1 VPNHHPTGTGPTTE
15 AHGPRNPDLA
25 RAEADVERARARVT
39 DAVSALREE
48 VVRRTDWREW
58 FRARPL
64 TYLAGALALGFLL
77 GHRPRAGGSN
87 PKNRRTWSWR

>member
-1 VPNHHPTGTGPTTE
+1 VPNHHGNIGTTPD
-15 AHGPRNPDLA
+15 ARSPRNPDLA

-58 FRARPL
+58 FRARPVA
-64 TYLAGALALGFLL
+64 YLAGAFALGFLL
-77 GHRPRAGGSN
+77 AHRPRAGGSN
-87 PKNRRTWSWR
+87 PKHRRTWSWR